1 MLQVLHQEFMQNAVL
16 AGLLVS
22 IASGIIGTF
31 VVVNRIVFCCRR
43 DCPCRLWR
51 RGDGLFL
58 SL

>member
-31 VVVNRIVFCCRR
+31 VVVNRIVFVAGGIAHAG
-43 DCPCRLWR
+43 LWR